1 LLVFNDDDGVYDAC
15 DDDGVCDACDA
26 CDDDAYACD
35 VCPCD
40 ACLYGP
46 YLCDG
51 LRLQMPHCLLRVRLQ
66 VVQG

>member
-1 LLVFNDDDGVYDAC
+1 LLVFNDDDGV
-15 DDDGVCDACDA
+15 CDA

-40 ACLYGP
+40 ACLCGP

>member
-1 LLVFNDDDGVYDAC
+1 LLVFNDDDGVCDAC
-15 DDDGVCDACDA
+15 DDDGV

-40 ACLYGP
+40 ACLCGP

>member
-1 LLVFNDDDGVYDAC
+1 LLVFNDDDGV
-15 DDDGVCDACDA
+15 CDA

-40 ACLYGP
+40 ACLCGP

-66 VVQG
+66 VVQE

>member
-1 LLVFNDDDGVYDAC
+1 MLVFNDDDGVCDAC
-15 DDDGVCDACDA
+15 DDDVCDA

-40 ACLYGP
+40 ACLCGP

-51 LRLQMPHCLLRVRLQ
+51 LRLQMPRCLLRVRLQ
-66 VVQG
+66 VVQE

>member
-1 LLVFNDDDGVYDAC
+1 LLVFNDDDGVCDAC
-15 DDDGVCDACDA
+15 DDDGVCD
-26 CDDDAYACD
+26 DDDAYACD

-40 ACLYGP
+40 ACLCGP

-66 VVQG
+66 VVQW

>member
-1 LLVFNDDDGVYDAC
+1 MLVFNDDDGVCDAC
-15 DDDGVCDACDA
+15 DDDGVCDACD
-26 CDDDAYACD
+26 DDAYACD
-35 VCPCD
+35 
-40 ACLYGP
+40 ACLCGP

>member
-1 LLVFNDDDGVYDAC
+1 LLVFNDDDGAC
-15 DDDGVCDACDA
+15 DDDVCDACDA
-26 CDDDAYACD
+26 CDDDDAYACD

-40 ACLYGP
+40 ACLCGP

>member
-1 LLVFNDDDGVYDAC
+1 MLVFNDDDGVCDAC
-15 DDDGVCDACDA
+15 DDDDVCDA

-40 ACLYGP
+40 ACLCGP

-51 LRLQMPHCLLRVRLQ
+51 LRLRMPHCLLRVRLQ
-66 VVQG
+66 VVQE

>member
-1 LLVFNDDDGVYDAC
+1 LLVFNDDDGVCDAC
-15 DDDGVCDACDA
+15 DDDVCDA

-40 ACLYGP
+40 ACLCGP

>member
-1 LLVFNDDDGVYDAC
+1 LLAFN
-15 DDDGVCDACDA
+15 DDDGVCDACDDDVCDA

-40 ACLYGP
+40 ACLCGP

-51 LRLQMPHCLLRVRLQ
+51 LRLQMPRCLLRVRLQ
-66 VVQG
+66 VVQE

>member
-1 LLVFNDDDGVYDAC
+1 LLAFN
-15 DDDGVCDACDA
+15 DDDGVCDACDDDVCDA

-40 ACLYGP
+40 ACLCGP

>member
-1 LLVFNDDDGVYDAC
+1 MLAFN
-15 DDDGVCDACDA
+15 DDDGVCDACDDDVCDA

-40 ACLYGP
+40 ACLCGP

>member
-1 LLVFNDDDGVYDAC
+1 MLVFNDDDGVCDAC
-15 DDDGVCDACDA
+15 DDDDVCDA

-40 ACLYGP
+40 ACLCGP

>member
-1 LLVFNDDDGVYDAC
+1 MLVFNDDDGA
-15 DDDGVCDACDA
+15 CDACDA
-26 CDDDAYACD
+26 CDDDDAYACD

-40 ACLYGP
+40 ACLCGP

>member
-1 LLVFNDDDGVYDAC
+1 MLVFNDDDGVYDAC
-15 DDDGVCDACDA
+15 DDDVCDA

>member
-1 LLVFNDDDGVYDAC
+1 LLVFNDDDGVCDAC
-15 DDDGVCDACDA
+15 DDGVCDA

-40 ACLYGP
+40 ACLCGP

>member
-1 LLVFNDDDGVYDAC
+1 LLVFNDDDGVCDAC
-15 DDDGVCDACDA
+15 DDDVCDA

-40 ACLYGP
+40 ACLCGP

-51 LRLQMPHCLLRVRLQ
+51 LRLQMPRCLLRVRLQ
-66 VVQG
+66 VVQE